1 MRRRIMDGESHPI
14 FWGAVQVIYVATA
27 IFVGVEFG
35 WKAGVTCFLVP
46 ICIYLG
52 GFLISAA
59 VLLVVN
65 LFVYGVVEGF
75 TRTGGWLHQTLSN
88 TKERRKRRKQ
98 AQVICQRCGLRT
110 DALTVEE
117 ALALSEDDIH
127 AVAWA
132 TRETGR
138 RSAENLA
145 HILAD
150 PESRELLSDGL
161 PRLYQETTKAE
172 AKLRAQVTLVTK
184 RAMVAKAVK
193 ILLQK

>member
-1 MRRRIMDGESHPI
+1 MKRILDGNSHSV
-14 FWGAVQVIYVATA
+14 FWGIVEFVYIATA

-35 WKAGVTCFLVP
+35 WKAGVICFLAP
-46 ICIYLG
+46 ICVYFG
-52 GFLISAA
+52 GFLISATFWLA
-59 VLLVVN
+59 VN
-65 LFVYGVVEGF
+65 LFVYGVVEGV
-75 TRTGGWLHQTLSN
+75 TRTGGWLHQTLRN

-98 AQVICQRCGLRT
+98 AQVICRRCGLRT
-110 DALTVEE
+110 DALTAEE

-132 TRETGR
+132 TREAGR
-138 RSAENLA
+138 GSAENLA

-161 PRLYQETTKAE
+161 PRLYLETAKAE